1 MGCIVS
7 LCVAVYFDANS
18 FFLVIGRRS
27 RIVETGRQQSVDWR
41 EERGVGGV
49 GSMDTKCGA
58 HR

>member
-1 MGCIVS
+1 MGSIVS

-18 FFLVIGRRS
+18 FFLVIGRKR
-27 RIVETGRQQSVDWR
+27 RIVEIERQQRVDWQ
-41 EERGVGGV
+41 EEHGAGGV